1 MLVVREMLRSC
12 GTQHDTIRIASVY
25 NRGMAAVARPTLINR
40 LRAALYMW
48 RGRMHRHFGNVS
60 GDRREY
66 QSAVDD
72 FSKAIDLYPIDVPAL
87 YSRGVLYW
95 RELENYYR
103 AVKDL
108 TRVIELAP
116 HWYEAWFNRALAHQL
131 RNEIPEAIADYEHY
145 LSLPGKPQW
154 RISAETQLAMLKE
167 VEAEKAARKK

>member
-1 MLVVREMLRSC
+1 M
-12 GTQHDTIRIASVY
+12 Y
-25 NRGMAAVARPTLINR
+25 NRLMAVTARLTFINR
-40 LRAALYMW
+40 LRAALYVS

-72 FSKAIDLYPIDVPAL
+72 FSRAIDLHPIYVSAL

-95 RELENYYR
+95 RELGNYYR

-145 LSLPGKPQW
+145 LTLPGKPHW
-154 RISAETQLAMLKE
+154 RVSAQTQLEMLKE

>member
-1 MLVVREMLRSC
+1 MS
-12 GTQHDTIRIASVY
+12 TTIH
-25 NRGMAAVARPTLINR
+25 PTPIR
-40 LRAALYMW
+40 RVRAALYFW
-48 RGRMHRHFGNVS
+48 RGRFHRHFGNLS

-66 QSAVDD
+66 QMAVDD
-72 FSKAIDLYPIDVPAL
+72 FSKAIDLHPGYVTAL

-131 RNEIPEAIADYEHY
+131 RNEIPAAIADYEHY
-145 LSLPGKPQW
+145 LTLPGKSQW
-154 RISAETQLAMLKE
+154 RLSAETQLAMIKE
-167 VEAEKAARKK
+167 VEVEKAARKRQAA